1 MARHLAA
8 VALRAAPRTP
18 AARLSAAAAAAAA
31 RAPLSASLEAADAAT
46 YRGRGG
52 GLGPQGAD
60 CWPDGTPKRFQ
71 GREAWKNWINW
82 DSAYTEQTDELNRR
96 RHFFYHVDNRGR
108 LFRRE
113 LGELPPKWPHGEI
126 RDSAFLEYFFAHVQP
141 AAEAAE
147 AGGYAAQGYGF
158 VSRRAHEAYW
168 LSCASAPVVFNHFA
182 PPAAGGAEGAAV
194 LRLLCPGGEL
204 AAALDTPLRVPELRM
219 CAAGEPL
226 APAGPRTAP
235 CPWRPAASLTRVH
248 VCWTAGQASCT
259 TPWRR

>member
-18 AARLSAAAAAAAA
+18 AARLSAAAA

-46 YRGRGG
+46 YRGRGAAG

-113 LGELPPKWPHGEI
+113 LGEPPPKWPHGEI

-168 LSCASAPVVFNHFA
+168 LSCASAPVVFNHFTT
-182 PPAAGGAEGAAV
+182 PAADGAEGAAV

-235 CPWRPAASLTRVH
+235 CP
-248 VCWTAGQASCT
+248 
-259 TPWRR
+259 